1 MINLN
6 YAIELRKLSFELID
20 ELITESTITQVF
32 DKFMVIFTQLN
43 SVNESEYTID
53 LKNSMLKCMLKNI
66 IKFPNIDKMYPLFVL
81 EKNLTFKKDKLYV
94 YSQINSIKELFLV
107 YSKNEIIL
115 KEMLNK
121 IIKMF
126 EEIDQ
131 YEIMET
137 CIWILA
143 NYSSELILLKQTF
156 DLIMKNLGDLD
167 FEYFNE
173 NENILENND
182 ENNIKNDNGKRTI
195 TKTVV
200 LPDGTYGTVTE
211 VLDIKE
217 IKNKKK

>member
-1 MINLN
+1 
-6 YAIELRKLSFELID
+6 
-20 ELITESTITQVF
+20 
-32 DKFMVIFTQLN
+32 
-43 SVNESEYTID
+43 
-53 LKNSMLKCMLKNI
+53 
-66 IKFPNIDKMYPLFVL
+66 
-81 EKNLTFKKDKLYV
+81 
-94 YSQINSIKELFLV
+94 
-107 YSKNEIIL
+107 
-115 KEMLNK
+115 
-121 IIKMF
+121 
-126 EEIDQ
+126 
-131 YEIMET
+131 MET

-217 IKNKKK
+217 IKKQKEIK